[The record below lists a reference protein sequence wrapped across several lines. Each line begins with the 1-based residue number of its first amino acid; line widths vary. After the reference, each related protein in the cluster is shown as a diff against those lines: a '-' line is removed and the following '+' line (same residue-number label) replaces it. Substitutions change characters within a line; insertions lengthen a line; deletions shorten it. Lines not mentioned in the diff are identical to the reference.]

1 MAGRERAGAGGSGRR
16 TERGGLGCAE
26 VGSVRAVTDRVSEY
40 LVHGLVLRSDR
51 PLGIPTVDVVTAVE
65 ANAAGDD
72 NRTSPATGTADVV
85 VDLTG
90 GGELEPADAAAVDG
104 AADDVWVFE
113 RWLRPGQLLV
123 TFPHV
128 GAFSVTRDEI
138 TLLDAWDED
147 PAMLAHL
154 VLDHL
159 MPRVVGLRGDL
170 ALHASGVV
178 GSDGDAWLFVG
189 ETGTGKSTL
198 ATALA
203 AAGCPL
209 LDDDGVRIV
218 EVAGR
223 PYAVP
228 GYAGVRLLPDSGAA
242 ALPGVAA
249 GPPMAEGHDKRRYAV
264 DAASGMTMA
273 GSPVPVHLV
282 FVLRRASGAPGAV
295 VERRPLGFA
304 AAITELARHAFHTTV
319 HEEDLVRDAFERVS
333 HLASAVRVEELHLPD
348 GLDRL
353 PDVVGHLLGDHLR
366 S

>member
-1 MAGRERAGAGGSGRR
+1 VAD
-16 TERGGLGCAE
+16 
-26 VGSVRAVTDRVSEY
+26 VGSVRTMTDGASGY
-40 LVHGLVLRSDR
+40 LVHGLVLRSNR
-51 PLGIPTVDVVTAVE
+51 SLGIPTVDVVTAVE
-65 ANAAGDD
+65 ANAAG
-72 NRTSPATGTADVV
+72 NANETSLATGTADVV

-90 GGELEPADAAAVDG
+90 GGELEPADAAAVDA
-104 AADDVWVFE
+104 AADDVWVFD
-113 RWLRPGQLLV
+113 RWLAPGRLLV
-123 TFPHV
+123 TFPDV
-128 GAFSVTRDEI
+128 GAFAVTRDEI
-138 TLLDAWDED
+138 TLIDAWDDD

-178 GSDGDAWLFVG
+178 GPHGGAWLFVG

-249 GPPMAEGHDKRRYAV
+249 GAPMAAGHDKRRYAV
-264 DAASGMTMA
+264 DGTGGVVMAPAS
-273 GSPVPVHLV
+273 VPVEVVH
-282 FVLRRASGAPGAV
+282 VLRRGGAGADAAAID
-295 VERRPLGFA
+295 RRPLGLAAAIDRRPLGLA
-304 AAITELARHAFHTTV
+304 AAITELARHAFHATV

-333 HLASAVRVEELHLPD
+333 RLAAAARVEELCIPD

-353 PDVVGHLLGDHLR
+353 PDVVAALLAG
-366 S
+366 